1 MNDIV
6 IDIHAHYTPALMVDR
21 YDDALGRKTGVT
33 IERTPK
39 GIELRFPGDAAPR
52 MVSSSLVDLSARR
65 QWMDAQGID
74 HQLVGGWLEIFGYD
88 LPAQAG
94 LAWSRYINAGLLEA
108 LQEEPRFTA
117 LATVPLQD
125 GTLAAQV
132 LNESL
137 AAGFG
142 GVMIGTLP
150 KGAGGNLD
158 DPSLDPFWQGASEAQ
173 TAVILHPMTFCA
185 DSRFDGYG
193 MMNALGRV
201 EDVSIAVARLLFSGH
216 LLKFPGVKLVLSM
229 GGGTLPYALGRL
241 QKSHANAQGKVADPE
256 AGFSTL
262 YFDSLVFDPN
272 ALEYLALKAGA
283 GRIMLGSD
291 APFPMG
297 DPAPLVVVERSKLAP
312 QEKQAI
318 LGGTARAVFRL
329 SGDAAKGRGHST

>member
-6 IDIHAHYTPALMVDR
+6 IDIHAHYTPALIADR
-21 YDDALGRKTGVT
+21 HDDALARKTGVT
-33 IERTPK
+33 IERTPQ
-39 GIELRFPGDAAPR
+39 GIGLRFPGDDAPR

-88 LPAQAG
+88 LPAEAG
-94 LAWSRYINAGLLEA
+94 LAWSRHLNAGLLEA
-108 LQEEPRFTA
+108 LQEESRFTP

-125 GTLAAQV
+125 GKFAAQV
-132 LNESL
+132 LNEAL

-150 KGAGGNLD
+150 NGAGGNLD
-158 DPSLDPFWQGASEAQ
+158 APSLDPFWQAASEAQ
-173 TAVILHPMTFCA
+173 AAVVLHPMTFCA

-201 EDVSIAVARLLFSGH
+201 EDVAIAVSRLLFSGH

-241 QKSHANAQGKVADPE
+241 QKSHANSQGKVADPE
-256 AGFSTL
+256 AGFSAL
-262 YFDSLVFDPN
+262 YFDSLVFDPE
-272 ALEYLALKAGA
+272 ALEYLALKAGS

-297 DPAPLVVVERSKLAP
+297 DHAPLAVIERARLAP

-318 LGGTARAVFRL
+318 LGGTARGVFRL
-329 SGDAAKGRGHST
+329 LRVKE